1 MEGRRWQDDL
11 RARLEREDVDSLLDD
26 MAETFR
32 VLGEPTRVRI
42 LMALVEEEMCVSHL
56 AGRLGMSDSAIS
68 HQLRI
73 LRNSRLVRFRK
84 DGKNV
89 LYSIGD
95 DHVGTIFKEGFEHV
109 EAL

>member
-1 MEGRRWQDDL
+1 MKPRKWQDDL
-11 RARLEREDVDSLLDD
+11 RARLEREDSDALLHE

-42 LMALVEEEMCVSHL
+42 LMALVKEEMCVSHL
-56 AGRLGMSDSAIS
+56 AEKLGMSDSAIS

-84 DGKNV
+84 EGK
-89 LYSIGD
+89 LSLI
-95 DHVGTIFKEGFEHV
+95 HI
-109 EAL
+109 